1 VVEEYLTTGSLHYT
15 VFIEVLAAETPQR
28 VPSRYKISS
37 DEKMK
42 AFISQVKAAVA
53 LLQQKLD
60 SHESI
65 EQTA

>member
-1 VVEEYLTTGSLHYT
+1 
-15 VFIEVLAAETPQR
+15 
-28 VPSRYKISS
+28 
-37 DEKMK
+37 MK